1 MNASYLINASLIWQV
16 CIKRPSLTNAPCLIN
31 APPSVKTTHKLET
44 DVQYNVDM

>member
-16 CIKRPSLTNAPCLIN
+16 CIKRPSLTNAP
-31 APPSVKTTHKLET
+31 PSVKTTHKLET